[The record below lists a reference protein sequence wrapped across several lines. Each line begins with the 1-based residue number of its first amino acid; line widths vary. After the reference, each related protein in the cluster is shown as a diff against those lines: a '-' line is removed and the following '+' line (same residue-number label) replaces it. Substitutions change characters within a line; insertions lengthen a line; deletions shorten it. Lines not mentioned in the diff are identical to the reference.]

1 MMECTIPPTVFELQR
16 SDRIAPFSSER
27 SVPFFPASAA
37 AWLTQLHSCI
47 LAVFLVIASTSCE
60 CDEDDEDWDSPMS
73 ARATSPARFRL
84 PSSLS
89 GVA

>member
-1 MMECTIPPTVFELQR
+1 
-16 SDRIAPFSSER
+16 
-27 SVPFFPASAA
+27 
-37 AWLTQLHSCI
+37 QLHSCI

-89 GVA
+89 VAVLNHRNNTRGSKKQLQR